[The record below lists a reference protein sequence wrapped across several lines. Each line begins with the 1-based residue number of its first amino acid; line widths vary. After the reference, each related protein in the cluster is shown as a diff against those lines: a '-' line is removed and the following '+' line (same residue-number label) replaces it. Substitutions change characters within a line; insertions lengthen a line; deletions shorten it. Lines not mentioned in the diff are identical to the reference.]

1 MMRMP
6 TVPGVFFQSA
16 MTSAT
21 AGSSLGAIALYLN
34 VGLMFS
40 VLYRLT
46 WYLIPH
52 ALTNILAM

>member
-1 MMRMP
+1 M
-6 TVPGVFFQSA
+6 
-16 MTSAT
+16 
-21 AGSSLGAIALYLN
+21 LGAIALYLN

-40 VLYRLT
+40 VLYGLI